1 MLYGIPAIPVR
12 FLMTHPMLLMRNALV
27 LASLAF
33 GVSLSLT
40 FVPAA
45 AASSSNALSYDDA
58 RHLLN
63 RTGFGATEGEIQH
76 SVGLTRERAAR
87 NLLDGARTTPVN
99 PPPAWTA
106 DTGALRYP
114 RRGES
119 ASEAERKVFQQEQ
132 VREGLEL
139 RGWWVGEMLST
150 PSPLTERMTLFWHN
164 HFVSSQQKVKL
175 AELMY
180 RQNAT
185 LRANALGNF
194 ADLLH
199 AIARDPAMVIYLDNA
214 QNRKGS
220 PNENFAREV
229 MELFTLGE
237 GHYSEQDV
245 KEAARAFTGWSLDRE
260 TGQFV
265 FRRFIH
271 DDGVKTVLGRTG
283 NFDGD
288 QVLDILL
295 QEPATAEFITRK
307 LWREFVS
314 PDPDE
319 TAIRRIAQRFRDSR
333 YDIKVALHDLFT
345 SDAFYAS
352 ENRGVLVKSPI
363 ELVVGTLRQF
373 DMKPGEV
380 TPFAVAA
387 AGMGQNLF
395 APPNVKGWPGQ
406 ETWINASTLLAR
418 KQFLE
423 RLFRGDEASARM
435 QAGGN
440 GQGAVTADSG
450 MTGALPR
457 QAIQPQG
464 ALDPDKAR
472 QIRFMRAMERGVSGV
487 QFESGVWFAQF
498 DASRGTSS
506 RNGAAT
512 HFLLATAP
520 QSAPDPGSEPLAL
533 VRALVLDAAYQLK

>member
-1 MLYGIPAIPVR
+1 MTLPMPPVR
-12 FLMTHPMLLMRNALV
+12 SAIAFAALAA
-27 LASLAF
+27 LAAGL
-33 GVSLSLT
+33 SLSPAS
-40 FVPAA
+40 VPMASAA
-45 AASSSNALSYDDA
+45 AADVLSYDDA

-63 RTGFGATEGEIQH
+63 RAGFGATQGEIQRA
-76 SVGLTRERAAR
+76 VGKTREQAVR
-87 NLLDGARTTPVN
+87 NLLDGSRTSAVN
-99 PPPAWTA
+99 PPPAWTT

-114 RRGES
+114 RREPD
-119 ASEAERKVFQQEQ
+119 ATDIEKKMFQQEQ

-150 PSPLTERMTLFWHN
+150 PSPITERMTLFWHN

-180 RQNAT
+180 KQNAT

-194 ADLLH
+194 ATLLH

-229 MELFTLGE
+229 MELFTVGE
-237 GHYSEQDV
+237 GHYSEQDI
-245 KEAARAFTGWSLDRE
+245 KEAARAFTGWSLDRQ

-265 FRRFIH
+265 FRPFIH
-271 DDGVKTVLGRTG
+271 DYGVKTVLGRTG
-283 NFDGD
+283 NLDGD

-295 QEPATAEFITRK
+295 GEPATAEFITRK

-345 SDAFYAS
+345 SDAFYAR
-352 ENRGVLVKSPI
+352 ENRAVLVKSPI

-423 RLFRGDEASARM
+423 RLFRGDETSARM

-450 MTGALPR
+450 MTGAVPR

-472 QIRFMRAMERGVSGV
+472 QIRFMRAMERGLSGV

-498 DASRGTSS
+498 DASRGTSN

-520 QSAPDPGSEPLAL
+520 QSVPDPGSEPLAL